1 MIQKFKK
8 LPVIVEAVQ
17 FQADYK
23 TAAEIIE
30 WINKENGFDPKSN
43 LNPCASYYYGDLTI
57 RTLEGD
63 MHASKGDWIIKGIS
77 GEFYPCKPEIFK
89 KTYEPIINISDF
101 DAAWFNHKQEMSYRH
116 DG

>member
-17 FQADYK
+17 FQADYQ
-23 TAAEIIE
+23 TASEIIE
-30 WINKENGFDPKSN
+30 WINKETGFDPKSN

-77 GEFYPCKPEIFK
+77 GEFYPCKPEIFE
-89 KTYEPIINISDF
+89 KTYELYKSIF
-101 DAAWFNHKQEMSYRH
+101 DSV
-116 DG
+116 